1 MRTVPLTL
9 LLLLLHRERYYYNI
23 SRAVRNITVKEGKNE
38 KHHRQITAFDGFN
51 YCLAKSLI
59 LLHHK

>member
-23 SRAVRNITVKEGKNE
+23 RWAVRNITVKEGKNE
-38 KHHRQITAFDGFN
+38 KKITG
-51 YCLAKSLI
+51 K
-59 LLHHK
+59 

>member
-23 SRAVRNITVKEGKNE
+23 RWAVRNITVKEGKNE
-38 KHHRQITAFDGFN
+38 K
-51 YCLAKSLI
+51 KSQANNSI
-59 LLHHK
+59 RWF